1 MRQGTTPTIQIT
13 VNDIKLSEMQS
24 IQVVF
29 EQKGFILKKEI
40 SDLDI
45 DENVIS
51 VALNQEETLKFQ
63 DGDCHIQLRMLSKQG
78 VAIASP
84 IKTIKVYRVL
94 NKEVIA

>member
-13 VNDIKLSEMQS
+13 VNDIKLSEMQN

-29 EQKGFILKKEI
+29 EQKGFLLKKEI

-51 VALNQEETLKFQ
+51 VALSQEETLQFK
-63 DGDCHIQLRMLSKQG
+63 DGYCNIQIRMLSKEG
-78 VAIASP
+78 VAVASP
-84 IKTIKVYRVL
+84 IKATKVYSVL
-94 NKEVIA
+94 NKEVIT